1 MFKTVSLDSVDYV
14 IRPVAK
20 FTLSNH
26 PQAISQ
32 LWLFAGLICL
42 GAVAAFIKNGTPK
55 LKFN

>member
-20 FTLSNH
+20 FTLSGH
-26 PQAISQ
+26 PQAINQ

-42 GAVAAFIKNGTPK
+42 GALATIVKNSIPK
-55 LKFN
+55 QKLN

>member
-1 MFKTVSLDSVDYV
+1 MLKTISLDSVDYV

-20 FTLSNH
+20 FTISSH

-32 LWLFAGLICL
+32 LWLYAGLICL
-42 GAVAAFIKNGTPK
+42 VAVAAFIKNGPPK